1 MTYFAKTNP
10 YTQKVRVKVCN
21 HPFTLNF
28 LYYICVHLY
37 LFPTAPAV
45 KTIELFA
52 NRNISKRESQIITI
66 QTEIY
71 DFRDYRNSFPNER
84 RKQR

>member
-28 LYYICVHLY
+28 LYYICVYLY

-52 NRNISKRESQIITI
+52 NRNISKREYKLPSVS
-66 QTEIY
+66 
-71 DFRDYRNSFPNER
+71 NWLKSF
-84 RKQR
+84 